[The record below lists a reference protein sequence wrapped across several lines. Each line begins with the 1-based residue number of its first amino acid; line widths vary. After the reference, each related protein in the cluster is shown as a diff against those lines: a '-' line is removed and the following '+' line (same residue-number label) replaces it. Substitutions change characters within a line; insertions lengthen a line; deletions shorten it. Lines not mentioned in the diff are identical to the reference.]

1 MNIKEVKSY
10 YKVTEKIIKEDY
22 DDEIIGIPSLNP
34 HSPRSL
40 KKWNLK
46 KNSNFFYRLFSYFL
60 KLIKNS
66 KNFYCFERRKY
77 DYLIFSHLISYE
89 NLNYLNDF
97 YFGKLASNLGKNKVL
112 FVLFDAIGFDKKKIN
127 KKIRGNYIILS
138 NSSGLLNELIMH
150 IKTGLKIAIK
160 SFKFNTLKIFKIHNV
175 TSSID
180 NQRIALKLKNIFK
193 MTNPKKLIYTME
205 GNPYEWL
212 ICKEADEF
220 NKNIFKIGY
229 QFSIIRKLHKSL
241 FINFNKPFRP
251 DHVITIGEYN
261 KKRLEID
268 FKKKVKVTNVGI
280 IKNRNFSYKKNLKV
294 KKKRINIL
302 VMPEGI
308 PYEIKYMLD
317 FCIKNIDTN
326 VNFTFRL
333 HPIYRKKKEYV
344 NLIINS
350 GNKIKISENQL
361 SNDFSKNDFI
371 LYRGTAAVI
380 DAINFGLIPIYLKEK
395 DEISVDPLF
404 ELNKNH
410 IISYENDLEKF
421 SLNLYKKKKSIKELK
436 NFQDFSKRYYNRFNL
451 QKFNKI
457 LKNG

>member
-1 MNIKEVKSY
+1 MNLKEVKSY

-22 DDEIIGIPSLNP
+22 EDEIIGIPLLNP

-46 KNSNFFYRLFSYFL
+46 KKSNFFYRLFAYFL
-60 KLIKNS
+60 RLIKNN
-66 KNFYCFERRKY
+66 KNFYFFERKKY
-77 DYLIFSHLISYE
+77 DYLIFSHLVSYD

-112 FVLFDAIGFDKKKIN
+112 FVLFDAIGFDKKKIK

-138 NSSGLLNELIMH
+138 NSSGFLNELIMH

-160 SFKFNTLKIFKIHNV
+160 SYKLNTLKIFKIHNV
-175 TSSID
+175 TSSVD
-180 NQRIALKLKNIFK
+180 NQRIALKVKNILK
-193 MTNPKKLIYTME
+193 MINPKKLIYTME

-212 ICKEADEF
+212 ICKEVDKF

-241 FINFNKPFRP
+241 FINLNKPFRP

-261 KKRLEID
+261 KKKLEIY
-268 FKKKVKVTNVGI
+268 FKKKVKVTNIGI
-280 IKNRNFSYKKNLKV
+280 IKNKNFLYKKNLKI
-294 KKKRINIL
+294 KKKTINIL

-317 FCIKNIDTN
+317 FCIKNIDKN
-326 VNFTFRL
+326 INFTFRL
-333 HPIYRKKKEYV
+333 HPIYRKKKEYL
-344 NLIINS
+344 NLINNN

-361 SNDFSKNDFI
+361 INDFSKNDFI

-410 IISYENDLEKF
+410 IIGYDNDLEKF
-421 SLNLYKKKKSIKELK
+421 SLNLHNNKLSIKELK
-436 NFQDFSKRYYNRFNL
+436 NFHDFSKRYYDKFNL

-457 LKNG
+457 LNNG